1 MFRRCLL
8 PLFLLNYLHMQELLE
23 TIGSL
28 REKIKNLKSRLNL
41 AAREGEIKSLEKEM
55 NEPSFWS
62 DQNRAKWISQKVADL
77 KEEIVSWQK
86 LEKEIED
93 LWELA
98 KEDKDDKSVDL
109 SREAK
114 EQLEKLERWF
124 NDLEI
129 KTVLNGKYDSLNA
142 VITIYAGAGGTEAQ
156 DWAEM
161 LERMY
166 LKFCER
172 RGFKTSII
180 DQSKGGEA
188 GIKSAT
194 IEITGRYVYGYLK
207 AESGVH
213 RLVRLS
219 PFDADHARHTSFAM
233 VEVTP
238 EIEQQ
243 DFELKDEDLKIET
256 STASGHGGQSVN
268 TTYSAIRLTHLPTN
282 IKVSCQNERSQQQ
295 NKATALKILKGR
307 LAKYYEAQAEDE
319 RMRLRGELTEAAWG
333 NQIRSY
339 VLHPYKMVKDHRTD
353 YEVHEPEKVLDGE
366 LDGFIE
372 NYLRSQVK

>member
-142 VITIYAGAGGTEAQ
+142 VITIYAGPGGTDAQ
-156 DWAEM
+156 D
-161 LERMY
+161 
-166 LKFCER
+166 
-172 RGFKTSII
+172 
-180 DQSKGGEA
+180 
-188 GIKSAT
+188 
-194 IEITGRYVYGYLK
+194 
-207 AESGVH
+207 
-213 RLVRLS
+213 
-219 PFDADHARHTSFAM
+219 
-233 VEVTP
+233 
-238 EIEQQ
+238 
-243 DFELKDEDLKIET
+243 
-256 STASGHGGQSVN
+256 
-268 TTYSAIRLTHLPTN
+268 
-282 IKVSCQNERSQQQ
+282 
-295 NKATALKILKGR
+295 
-307 LAKYYEAQAEDE
+307 
-319 RMRLRGELTEAAWG
+319 
-333 NQIRSY
+333 
-339 VLHPYKMVKDHRTD
+339 
-353 YEVHEPEKVLDGE
+353 
-366 LDGFIE
+366 
-372 NYLRSQVK
+372 